1 MIIIYFIFDFILMNM
16 LPISTYFFVIDID
29 RSSKWS
35 VLIVGILLD
44 FIYGMLFVNTILLF
58 CLYLLMRSI
67 KVGGRY
73 RVVKNLI
80 IYLLFMVVGI
90 YL

>member
-1 MIIIYFIFDFILMNM
+1 MNM

-29 RSSKWS
+29 RSNKWS
-35 VLIVGILLD
+35 VLIVGMLLD